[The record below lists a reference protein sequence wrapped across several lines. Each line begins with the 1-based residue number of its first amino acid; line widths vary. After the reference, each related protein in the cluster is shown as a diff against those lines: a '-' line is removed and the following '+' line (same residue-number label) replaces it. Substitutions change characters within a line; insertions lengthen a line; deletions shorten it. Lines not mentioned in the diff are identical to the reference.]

1 MYNWRIMQKQTP
13 LFLRNHSFEKFIT
26 TGWLGL
32 LVLGILSNPLFSYP
46 GRDGGIFL
54 YVGSLIL
61 KGKIPYLDVW
71 ENKGPLVFYI
81 NALGLFLTNGS
92 RWGVWLLEFLF
103 LFCSG
108 CMGYILI
115 KRIMGGIPALIG
127 TFIWVTAAGNVL
139 QGGNFS
145 EEYSL
150 LFSFVAVFFYLK
162 SLEQPENKLY
172 SLLIGV
178 SLGLNILLRPNN
190 ISMQVAAAGAY
201 FILAIV
207 SKDWRLLLQRAI
219 LMAAGGIAVLA
230 PVILYF
236 ALKNALVEM
245 INVVLVFNVQYS
257 EGGGLSRV
265 GAGLFSASS
274 SIGLTFVII
283 ALLGYGLSLLSLFK
297 RETFNTVLGKFLL
310 ILVIGWPIEAALSSL
325 SGRNYSHYFLGWAP
339 YLGLLCAYAVYVLLR
354 QFAPRSEEY
363 VVMCVSVLLVVT
375 LIGKVNVWRDY
386 GTVLAR
392 MWTSPKVELDYRD
405 PVASYIRENT
415 SPEEQVFIWGF
426 RPIIN
431 FVSDRESPVSFLPY
445 PLIHVDTP
453 LGEHWANQFY
463 SQFTTHPPTLVVNMI
478 EPADRERIPDIDPQV
493 RKQYKIKW
501 KDVVLAHN
509 YKDMLNFIHQNY
521 TRIDSIGG
529 TDIYRL
535 KTNVP

>member
-92 RWGVWLLEFLF
+92 CWGVWLLEFLF
-103 LFCSG
+103 LFCG
-108 CMGYILI
+108 GYIGYVLV

-265 GAGLFSASS
+265 WAGLFSASS

-310 ILVIGWPIEAALSSL
+310 ILVIGWPIEAVLSSL
-325 SGRNYSHYFLGWAP
+325 SGRNYPHYFLGWAP
-339 YLGLLCAYAVYVLLR
+339 YLGLLCAYVMYVLLR
-354 QFAPRSEEY
+354 QFAPRSEQY
-363 VVMCVSVLLVVT
+363 VVVCMLILLVAGLV
-375 LIGKVNVWRDY
+375 GKINILKDY

-392 MWTSPKVELDYRD
+392 MWTSPVVELDYRD
-405 PVASYIRENT
+405 PVASYIRENI
-415 SPEEQVFIWGF
+415 SPEEKVFIWGF

-453 LGEHWANQFY
+453 LGEHWADQFY

-509 YKDMLNFIHQNY
+509 YKDMLNFIDQNY
-521 TRIDSIGG
+521 TLVDAVDG